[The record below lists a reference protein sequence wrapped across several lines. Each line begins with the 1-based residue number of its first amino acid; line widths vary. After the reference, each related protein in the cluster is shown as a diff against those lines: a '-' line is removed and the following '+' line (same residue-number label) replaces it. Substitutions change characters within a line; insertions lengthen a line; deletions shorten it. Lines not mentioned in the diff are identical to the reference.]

1 MQTKTLFFEG
11 QDGKK
16 AFYGKP
22 SIATIEAGLAQ
33 LQHQQLARRFPTP
46 IKATITADTTLN
58 QTDGLPVSGTFLVG
72 TALNKGKYIS
82 FQLEN
87 TSATFEGRQWV
98 NGDGR
103 QQLELLETTA
113 AHISGKMNEFPKGSG
128 RFSIMCTQ
136 IKPLHLDETA
146 AQALQRQLPEDVSFQ
161 AIVDEFFYYISL
173 LDEAHQQATFTLL
186 DEVWTDFAT
195 RYGAKGH
202 HHNYRGGL
210 LQHTVEVLRI
220 ATTIFAQSDDPL
232 TLAKHFNV
240 LVRLFQSLGWQEMLT
255 SVAKE
260 QPRLPFNSYSEASE
274 HLLSIC
280 QQTLAAHLHDQG
292 SINTLV
298 FGIIFHDIGK
308 IIEYSTVG
316 DNSGEKYKLWFGA
329 DFEVPHYRAGAIDM
343 DVIGKRFGHIQLGV
357 MYLSRAMYQQATLL
371 PLNAWLDAI
380 AIIQSHHGKA
390 EWGSPQQPRTTI
402 ELMVHLA
409 DFIDSRI
416 ASEH

>member
-1 MQTKTLFFEG
+1 
-11 QDGKK
+11 
-16 AFYGKP
+16 
-22 SIATIEAGLAQ
+22 
-33 LQHQQLARRFPTP
+33 
-46 IKATITADTTLN
+46 
-58 QTDGLPVSGTFLVG
+58 
-72 TALNKGKYIS
+72 
-82 FQLEN
+82 
-87 TSATFEGRQWV
+87 
-98 NGDGR
+98 
-103 QQLELLETTA
+103 
-113 AHISGKMNEFPKGSG
+113 MN
-128 RFSIMCTQ
+128 
-136 IKPLHLDETA
+136 
-146 AQALQRQLPEDVSFQ
+146 
-161 AIVDEFFYYISL
+161 FFYYISL